1 MTTPSSEQAP
11 EQSPAAQVDLSGPLL
26 RFRVAAVVTGVALLG
41 LTLAF
46 ILKYAA
52 DEPGMMRWMGVSHGV
67 LYMFYLAI
75 AIDLALKARWSLKGS
90 ALVLLAGIV
99 PFASFVAERV
109 VTQRV
114 RAGGRI

>member
-1 MTTPSSEQAP
+1 MTTPSQPKTEAP
-11 EQSPAAQVDLSGPLL
+11 ATPDLRGPLI
-26 RFRVAAVVTGVALLG
+26 RFRVAAIVTGIALLA

-46 ILKYAA
+46 VLKYAF
-52 DEPGMMRWMGVSHGV
+52 DEPGLMAYVGVTHGV

-75 AIDLALKARWSLKGS
+75 AIDLALKARWSMKGS

-114 RAGGRI
+114 SSGQRI

>member
-1 MTTPSSEQAP
+1 MNTPSP
-11 EQSPAAQVDLSGPLL
+11 EQTSTESSPDLSGPLL
-26 RFRVAAVVTGVALLG
+26 RFRVAAVVTGIALLG

-52 DEPGMMRWMGVSHGV
+52 DEPGLMRWVGVSHGV

-75 AIDLALKARWSLKGS
+75 AIDLALKARWSMKGTV
-90 ALVLLAGIV
+90 LVLLAGVV

-114 RAGGRI
+114 RDGGRI